1 MKKGTILGTIV
12 GAALLTAAPFS
23 LQWSQKAVTLSLDS
37 ADARLGRPLT
47 PMSVAGVHRRAY
59 RRAVYGAAAYGVG
72 SYYGASGYGSYGYP
86 AYGYGSYASGYGSYG
101 YPAYG
106 YGSYASGYGYGHRS
120 LYATAAG
127 YPGYGSYASGYSGY
141 GYRSLYATAAGY
153 PGYGYGGWAARRV
166 AIHRARW
173 H

>member
-12 GAALLTAAPFS
+12 GAALLAAAPFS
-23 LQWSQKAVTLSLDS
+23 LQWSQKTVTLSLDS
-37 ADARLGRPLT
+37 ADARIGRPLT

-72 SYYGASGYGSYGYP
+72 SYYGASGYSGYSYGRYGYP
-86 AYGYGSYASGYGSYG
+86 AYGYGSYG
-101 YPAYG
+101 YG
-106 YGSYASGYGYGHRS
+106 YGYGPYASGYPR
-120 LYATAAG
+120 
-127 YPGYGSYASGYSGY
+127 Y

>member
-1 MKKGTILGTIV
+1 MNRGTMLGTIV

-86 AYGYGSYASGYGSYG
+86 AYG
-101 YPAYG
+101 
-106 YGSYASGYGYGHRS
+106 GSYASGYGYGHRS

>member
-23 LQWSQKAVTLSLDS
+23 LQWSQKTVALSLDS
-37 ADARLGRPLT
+37 ADARIGRPLT
-47 PMSVAGVHRRAY
+47 PLSVAGVHRRAY

-72 SYYGASGYGSYGYP
+72 SYYGASGYGYGSYASGYPGYGYGSYASRYP
-86 AYGYGSYASGYGSYG
+86 GYGYGCYASGYPGYGYGSYASGH
-101 YPAYG
+101 P
-106 YGSYASGYGYGHRS
+106 
-120 LYATAAG
+120 
-127 YPGYGSYASGYSGY
+127 GY
-141 GYRSLYATAAGY
+141 GYRSLYASA
-153 PGYGYGGWAARRV
+153 GYGGWAARRV

>member
-1 MKKGTILGTIV
+1 MKKGIVLGTIV

-23 LQWSQKAVTLSLDS
+23 LQWSQKTVALSLDS
-37 ADARLGRPLT
+37 ADARIGRPLT
-47 PMSVAGVHRRAY
+47 PLSIAGVHRRAY

-72 SYYGASGYGSYGYP
+72 SYYGASGYPGYSYSSYGYP
-86 AYGYGSYASGYGSYG
+86 AY
-101 YPAYG
+101 
-106 YGSYASGYGYGHRS
+106 
-120 LYATAAG
+120 
-127 YPGYGSYASGYSGY
+127 GYGSYASGYSGY

-153 PGYGYGGWAARRV
+153 PAYGYGGWAARRV

>member
-23 LQWSQKAVTLSLDS
+23 LQWSQKTVALSLDS
-37 ADARLGRPLT
+37 ADARIGRPLT
-47 PMSVAGVHRRAY
+47 PLSVAGVHRRAY

-72 SYYGASGYGSYGYP
+72 SYYGASGYG
-86 AYGYGSYASGYGSYG
+86 YGSYASGY
-101 YPAYG
+101 P
-106 YGSYASGYGYGHRS
+106 GYGYLS
-120 LYATAAG
+120 LYASA
-127 YPGYGSYASGYSGY
+127 
-141 GYRSLYATAAGY
+141 
-153 PGYGYGGWAARRV
+153 GYGGWAARRV

>member
-12 GAALLTAAPFS
+12 GAALLAAAPFS
-23 LQWSQKAVTLSLDS
+23 LQWSQKTVTLSLDS
-37 ADARLGRPLT
+37 ADARIGRPLT
-47 PMSVAGVHRRAY
+47 PLSVAGVHRRAY

-72 SYYGASGYGSYGYP
+72 SYYGAYGYPGYSYGSYGYP
-86 AYGYGSYASGYGSYG
+86 AYGYRSYASG
-101 YPAYG
+101 YG

-120 LYATAAG
+120 LYAF
-127 YPGYGSYASGYSGY
+127 
-141 GYRSLYATAAGY
+141 AGY

>member
-1 MKKGTILGTIV
+1 MNKGTILGTIV
-12 GAALLTAAPFS
+12 GAALLAAAPFS

-47 PMSVAGVHRRAY
+47 PFSVAGVHRRAY

-86 AYGYGSYASGYGSYG
+86 AYGYGSYASGYG

-106 YGSYASGYGYGHRS
+106 YGSYASGYGYGH
-120 LYATAAG
+120 G
-127 YPGYGSYASGYSGY
+127 H
-141 GYRSLYATAAGY
+141 RSLYATAAGY

>member
-12 GAALLTAAPFS
+12 GAALLAAAPFS
-23 LQWSQKAVTLSLDS
+23 LQWSQKTVALSLDS
-37 ADARLGRPLT
+37 ADARIGRPLT
-47 PMSVAGVHRRAY
+47 PLSVAGVHRRAY

-72 SYYGASGYGSYGYP
+72 SYYGAYGYPGYSYGSYGYP
-86 AYGYGSYASGYGSYG
+86 AYGYRSYASGYL
-101 YPAYG
+101 
-106 YGSYASGYGYGHRS
+106 GYGHRS
-120 LYATAAG
+120 LYAF
-127 YPGYGSYASGYSGY
+127 
-141 GYRSLYATAAGY
+141 AGY